1 MKTVVRIVRYV
12 LLAMLVAALL
22 WCAHTVWGG
31 YTMYRDALSDS
42 SLEQAVADLRET
54 TGYTT
59 ADELPQRYLDAV
71 VAIEDHRF
79 YTHGGID
86 LIAIGRA
93 ALTDIATL
101 SLAEGGSTITQQTA
115 RNLFF
120 TQEKRFER
128 KVAEVFM
135 AWDLEATYTKAEILE
150 LYVNSS
156 YYGDDYTGIGQASWG
171 YLECAPADMNDGE
184 CALMAGF
191 LNAPNY
197 FAAHPDAAT
206 ARQLLVAQQ
215 MERYGYDPGSAAE
228 PASVR
233 EAS

>member
-22 WCAHTVWGG
+22 WCVHTVWGG
-31 YTMYRDALSDS
+31 YTMYRDALSDT

-156 YYGDDYTGIGQASWG
+156 YYGDGYTGIGQASWG

-215 MERYGYDPGSAAE
+215 MERYGYDPGSSAE